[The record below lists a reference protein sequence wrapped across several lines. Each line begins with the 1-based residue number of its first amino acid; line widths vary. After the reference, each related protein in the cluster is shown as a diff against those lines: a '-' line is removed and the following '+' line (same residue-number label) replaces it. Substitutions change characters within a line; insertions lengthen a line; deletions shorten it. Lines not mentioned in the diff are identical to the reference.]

1 MTIKI
6 EIEAPKRGR
15 LAHNQKSKRVAF
27 RCPQNIVDALEQIAT
42 DNKVSV
48 SAVIVAALKNF
59 TNEK

>member
-1 MTIKI
+1 MTIK
-6 EIEAPKRGR
+6 IEAPKRGR

-27 RCPQNIVDALEQIAT
+27 RCPQNIVEALEQIAT

-48 SAVIVAALKNF
+48 SAVIVAALKDF